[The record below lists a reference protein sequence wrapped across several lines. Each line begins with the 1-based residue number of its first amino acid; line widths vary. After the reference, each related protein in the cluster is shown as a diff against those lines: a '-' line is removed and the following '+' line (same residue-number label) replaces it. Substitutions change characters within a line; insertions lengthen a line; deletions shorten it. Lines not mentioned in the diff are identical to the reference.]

1 MELYETLYINP
12 YRMSWK
18 IGFKWY
24 KVTYIKEYISDYYL
38 KKKKKVQI
46 KRITPNFPTT
56 TNVIFFFWQQVN
68 LE

>member
-24 KVTYIKEYISDYYL
+24 KVTYIKEYISDYY
-38 KKKKKVQI
+38 
-46 KRITPNFPTT
+46 F
-56 TNVIFFFWQQVN
+56 
-68 LE
+68 